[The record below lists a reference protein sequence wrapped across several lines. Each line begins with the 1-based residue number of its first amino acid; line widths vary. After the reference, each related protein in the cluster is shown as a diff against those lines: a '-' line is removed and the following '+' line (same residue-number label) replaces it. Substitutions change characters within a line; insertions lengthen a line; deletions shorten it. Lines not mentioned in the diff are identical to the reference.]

1 MPLPHRF
8 TQSYMLLENQQF
20 FKITE
25 MPRIFIPHGDKVI
38 IIHRLHV
45 RVFSR
50 LKLDPAVSQHIQIN
64 TKTRSQALPSQNAGM
79 LMLNTENQAFLFLSV
94 IFNGKHRSE
103 RL

>member
-45 RVFSR
+45 SVFSPEIGPCSVSAHSDQH
-50 LKLDPAVSQHIQIN
+50 KNKDPGSAF
-64 TKTRSQALPSQNAGM
+64 TKCRDVDA
-79 LMLNTENQAFLFLSV
+79 
-94 IFNGKHRSE
+94 
-103 RL
+103 